1 MIYHF
6 FIHALF
12 SPFLSLSLYSF
23 LAFFVS
29 YKLVLLVGLRK
40 IKQQWFFILI
50 LAAVLLNQ
58 WERKVCIPVLMQMI
72 NSHTDC
78 YMMQHCS
85 CFNLLTHYLCAFAI
99 TFYYFSS

>member
-1 MIYHF
+1 MIYNF

-40 IKQQWFFILI
+40 IKQHWFFILI

-78 YMMQHCS
+78 IC
-85 CFNLLTHYLCAFAI
+85 CNIGLVLI
-99 TFYYFSS
+99 R